1 MDEKKAGQIAVSGLV
16 FALLGFVMSIAL
28 GVYVM
33 YYKKEDGSEDKKT
46 GSAMYAYRYA
56 PAPQPR
62 VHFTQPPPQAPA
74 PSQTFQ
80 PPAMAQPPAGPT
92 QPYHL
97 AAATYNAAPL
107 IPATVPSG
115 VVGTFFDE

>member
-28 GVYVM
+28 GVYVL
-33 YYKKEDGSEDKKT
+33 YYQKDDGGDGKATKS
-46 GSAMYAYRYA
+46 SMYARPY
-56 PAPQPR
+56 
-62 VHFTQPPPQAPA
+62 QAPPMQYMLPPRSPPA
-74 PSQTFQ
+74 QTFQ
-80 PPAMAQPPAGPT
+80 PPALAQPPVGPT

-97 AAATYNAAPL
+97 AAATYAAAPP

-115 VVGTFFDE
+115 AVGTFFDE